1 MKRLDRNKINKKYV
15 DDILEYFIYEIY
27 SSFKKPV
34 NTTFLTNHLEVRVKE
49 DLMNRFIIDYR
60 INVHLS
66 TIDVKRDERISMLLG
81 DDDHLN
87 EEYYIEVAYRMSD
100 RSLHSVKISEDL
112 LNSYEINS

>member
-1 MKRLDRNKINKKYV
+1 MKRIDRNKINKNYI

-34 NTTFLTNHLEVRVKE
+34 NTTFLMNHLEVRVKE

-66 TIDVKRDERISMLLG
+66 TIDVKRDERISILL
-81 DDDHLN
+81 DDDHVE
-87 EEYYIEVAYRMSD
+87 EEYYIEIVYRTID
-100 RSLHSVKISEDL
+100 RGFYSVKISEDL
-112 LNSYEINS
+112 LNSYEINN